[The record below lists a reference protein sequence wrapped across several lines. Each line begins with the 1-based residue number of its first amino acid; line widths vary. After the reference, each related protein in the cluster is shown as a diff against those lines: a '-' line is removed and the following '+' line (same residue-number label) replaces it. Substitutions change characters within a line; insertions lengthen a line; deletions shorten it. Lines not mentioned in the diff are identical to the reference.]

1 METVWDYF
9 ELDGAYFRKRAD
21 SGLAA
26 VDEVFWPLPDGW
38 VSYVGE
44 RTLPDGRKVTIDSCR
59 PFCFGN
65 RIEKANLPV
74 EAGGQGTRMRCD
86 ITLLTAALEA
96 SIIPGF
102 PKPTA

>member
-44 RTLPDGRKVTIDSCR
+44 RTLPDGRKFTIDSCK

-65 RIEKANLPV
+65 KIDESQLPPEARAKRILPPGFREV
-74 EAGGQGTRMRCD
+74 GKPGDAW
-86 ITLLTAALEA
+86 IV
-96 SIIPGF
+96 PGF
-102 PKPTA
+102 PKP